1 MEGFEGS
8 SESHG
13 MIVRCTSW
21 QNVGQWASQASWA
34 EGYGAWTWTRK
45 RSETQRSAAI
55 TGDANGATPPFWV
68 LFVGIEVKNFKNQG
82 RHTVTGT
89 VNSGRSA
96 VSQTTRYNP
105 AAVPASAVRRTP
117 DMEGFEGISEGAME

>member
-1 MEGFEGS
+1 MTVRSMYVMATRREQMGQTAPSGS
-8 SESHG
+8 YLL
-13 MIVRCTSW
+13 VLRLK
-21 QNVGQWASQASWA
+21 NL
-34 EGYGAWTWTRK
+34 
-45 RSETQRSAAI
+45 RS
-55 TGDANGATPPFWV
+55 
-68 LFVGIEVKNFKNQG
+68 QG